1 MMIWRPCSLESV
13 RNSAAK
19 WVTCTSSIDCT
30 GSSRINQGSG
40 PTIRDVIRAVS
51 DHYGLQPR
59 DIMRRDRHAKVAQAR
74 QVAYFLCYEL
84 TGCTFAQIGRAM
96 EKSPLTTREGYEA
109 AFRLANQYSYGFG
122 ADLLILRAHIMNERP
137 VSFP

>member
-1 MMIWRPCSLESV
+1 
-13 RNSAAK
+13 
-19 WVTCTSSIDCT
+19 
-30 GSSRINQGSG
+30 
-40 PTIRDVIRAVS
+40 VIRAVS

-74 QVAYFLCYEL
+74 QVAHFLCYQL
-84 TGCTFAQIGRAM
+84 TGFAFAQSGRAM

-109 AFRLANQYSYGFG
+109 AFRLANQYPHGFSVN
-122 ADLLILRAHIMNERP
+122 LLILRAHIINERP